1 MKYLVNSVS
10 DNKPKFEKEE
20 RSPTEFVEYGYG
32 FWARFLTAYPER
44 LLNGKNAAWYFMAR
58 LSKNERNGNT
68 EMGDRMLAIW

>member
-1 MKYLVNSVS
+1 M
-10 DNKPKFEKEE
+10 
-20 RSPTEFVEYGYG
+20 EYGYG

-58 LSKNERNGNT
+58 LTKNEKNGNT